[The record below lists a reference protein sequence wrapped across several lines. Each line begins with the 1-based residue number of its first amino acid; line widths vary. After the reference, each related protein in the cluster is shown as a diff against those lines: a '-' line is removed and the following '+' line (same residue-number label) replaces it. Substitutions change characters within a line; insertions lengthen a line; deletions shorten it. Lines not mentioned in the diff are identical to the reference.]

1 VFCFSIWVLAD
12 LQKCHLVWY
21 TSKQGGAHNP
31 SIHSR
36 HLNFVLVSFFLAEHM
51 RHQILLQ
58 HISQGLLCLVSTLF
72 RWLVDGACLPCLAI
86 KRLSREGSSLMW
98 GGSVCRY
105 PLTPPVNLWTTST
118 VIRQFVLSV
127 LWSLCQEHPL
137 SLSLSLQAQMT
148 WSTDECASRVQFLYQ
163 FYDVLVCEF
172 SPYSHTGK
180 CTLMQRITAETHH
193 LRQRSCFKCL
203 NCWDEDRE
211 KHEPTIPKSYKEI
224 LTAKWRTFAYGPIL
238 H

>member
-1 VFCFSIWVLAD
+1 MPFGVIYLKTRGSTQPFDTFSTLEFRSCF
-12 LQKCHLVWY
+12 
-21 TSKQGGAHNP
+21 
-31 SIHSR
+31 
-36 HLNFVLVSFFLAEHM
+36 FFLAEHM

-58 HISQGLLCLVSTLF
+58 HISQGLLCLVSTVF

-86 KRLSREGSSLMW
+86 KMLSGEGSSLMW

-105 PLTPPVNLWTTST
+105 LLKSPVNLWTTST

-148 WSTDECASRVQFLYQ
+148 WSTDECASRVQLLYQ
-163 FYDVLVCEF
+163 FYDVLVCEV
-172 SPYSHTGK
+172 SPYSHIGK

-193 LRQRSCFKCL
+193 LRQRSCFKRL

-224 LTAKWRTFAYGPIL
+224 LTAKWRTFASGPIL